1 MENLKLFD
9 KKVIGGAIMSDTLRR
24 WKDATE
30 DIRGDFEDLRRV
42 IRGEEML
49 EGIQIEKFTVRK
61 KARRIFFIILLMCLG
76 SLALKF
82 WVR

>member
-1 MENLKLFD
+1 
-9 KKVIGGAIMSDTLRR
+9 MSDTLRR

-61 KARRIFFIILLMCLG
+61 KARWIFFIILLMCLG

-82 WVR
+82 WVI

>member
-1 MENLKLFD
+1 
-9 KKVIGGAIMSDTLRR
+9 MSDTLRR

-49 EGIQIEKFTVRK
+49 GGIQIEKFTVRK

-82 WVR
+82 WVI